1 MRHFLFLLGIVIV
14 GAAAL
19 APAIA
24 YLGLDPLPGDFVINQ
39 GNLHL
44 AVPVTYSL
52 CASLGLGLFYYF
64 MKR

>member
-1 MRHFLFLLGIVIV
+1 MRQFLLLLAILAV
-14 GAAAL
+14 GAVFL

-24 YLGLDPLPGDFVINQ
+24 LIGLDPVPGDFPVRY
-39 GNLHL
+39 GNFRMN
-44 AVPVTYSL
+44 VPVTYSL

>member
-1 MRHFLFLLGIVIV
+1 MRQLLLLLTILAV
-14 GAAAL
+14 GAVFL

-24 YLGLDPLPGDFVINQ
+24 LIGLDPVPGDFNIHW
-39 GNLHL
+39 GNFRM

>member
-1 MRHFLFLLGIVIV
+1 MRHFLFLLGILIL

-24 YLGLDPLPGDFVINQ
+24 VMGLDPLPGDFVINQ
-39 GNLHL
+39 GNLHF

-52 CASLGLGLFYYF
+52 CASLGLGLLYYF
-64 MKR
+64 VKR